1 MKLSEY
7 CMLPEGDRIK
17 MSKHMNFHELL
28 DGNKFEGTTQT
39 TQQGEK
45 TKKLILRII
54 KWGEGNRRR
63 RAQFDFLLSDEFKED
78 LHKAVVIDTL
88 ANTSAGI
95 SRVEKKE
102 ANELWNKYAMNNR
115 HTWQSSIDA
124 KGVTRK
130 F

>member
-7 CMLPEGDRIK
+7 CMLPEEERIK
-17 MSKHMNFHELL
+17 MSQRLAFHELL
-28 DGNKFEGTTQT
+28 DGNKFEGTSQT

-54 KWGEGNRRR
+54 KWGEVNRVR
-63 RAQFDFLLSDEFKED
+63 RAQFDYLLSDAFKED
-78 LHKAVVIDTL
+78 LHRAVVIDGL
-88 ANTSAGI
+88 ANTQAGI
-95 SRVEKKE
+95 SRVEKRK
-102 ANELWNKYAMNNR
+102 ANELWNKYARNNR

-124 KGVTRK
+124 EGITRK